1 METSRKSESKA
12 FKEIGKLRNR
22 NTLCV
27 SEHPLFIG
35 AREKENETEKKTPW
49 QTRTLCLRHGEKFH
63 WKNRCARCHYL
74 IRFQAR
80 RAG

>member
-1 METSRKSESKA
+1 METSRKSKNKA
-12 FKEIGKLRNR
+12 FLESEEPHNR
-22 NTLCV
+22 NTVCV
-27 SEHPLFIG
+27 SIHPLFIG
-35 AREKENETEKKTPW
+35 AREKESRIDGKMRW
-49 QTRTLCLRHGEKFH
+49 QTRTLCLHHGEKFQ